1 MESSATSPSSVP
13 TSNAGNGSRAPAT
26 GGGSWDAIVVGG
38 GHNGLTTGAYLA
50 KSGLRTLIL
59 ERRPILGGACVTE
72 EVWPGARVSRASY
85 VVSMLQPKVVADLE
99 LKKHGYEAY
108 PLDPAYAAM
117 TPDGPIIFHDD
128 VVKTQ
133 ESIARFSK
141 QDAVNYGKFEELLF
155 MAADFVRPMM
165 IRQPPALGSKAPADI
180 AGILKEAGRIAG
192 MSQRDVQQLVRIFTM
207 SVGDWLDSLFENDYL
222 KGSVASTGVV
232 GVWAGPYTP
241 GTAYNLLHHAL
252 GELDGA
258 VGAWGQ
264 VIGGMGAISEAIA
277 SSARA
282 AGAEIRT
289 DSEVVSIDVS
299 GGGVTGVTL
308 ADGSVHRAP
317 IVASGAHPKTTI
329 MDLAGAEHFPDEVG
343 EDMGSYRTRGASVKI
358 NMVLSEAPVYEG
370 LTEEE
375 SKHLLTAG
383 VNYCP
388 SLDYLE
394 RAWQDAVRGL
404 PAENPYV
411 EMEVPS
417 SIDAS
422 LTDDDRWIAT
432 MFTQYGP
439 TEHEQWPEGSRERY
453 ADTCIE
459 NIGRY
464 ATNLPG
470 SIVEREVLAP
480 PDLED
485 IFGLVDGSIF
495 QGEQDIAQM
504 AFMRP
509 SPMLAQYAT
518 PLEGLYLCGAGT
530 HPGGGVMA
538 ASGHNAAQRILKDR
552 RRRSGLRGRLSRR
565 SAGV

>member
-1 MESSATSPSSVP
+1 MEITGSTTAP
-13 TSNAGNGSRAPAT
+13 TSTSSNGGSPAT
-26 GGGSWDAIVVGG
+26 GGGTWDAIVVGG

-50 KSGLRTLIL
+50 RSGLRTLIL
-59 ERRPILGGACVTE
+59 ERRDILGGACVTE
-72 EVWPGARVSRASY
+72 EVWPGARVSRCSY

-99 LKKHGYEAY
+99 LKRYGYEAH

-128 VVKTQ
+128 LVKTQ
-133 ESIARFSK
+133 ESIAKFSK
-141 QDAVNYGKFEELLF
+141 KDAEAYGKFEDLLF

-165 IRQPPALGSKAPADI
+165 IRQPPAPGSRAPVDI

-207 SVGDWLDSLFENDYL
+207 SVGDWLDAMFENDYL
-222 KGSVASTGVV
+222 KGSIASTGVV
-232 GVWAGPYTP
+232 GVWAGPYSP

-252 GELDGA
+252 GELDGQ
-258 VGAWGQ
+258 VGSWGQ

-277 SSARA
+277 ASARD

-289 DSEVVSIDVS
+289 GAEVVSIDS
-299 GGGVTGVTL
+299 TGGRVTGVTL
-308 ADGSVHRAP
+308 ADGSTHRAP

-329 MDLAGAEHFPDEVG
+329 MDLAGADNFPDEVR
-343 EDMGSYRTRGASVKI
+343 EDMAAYRTRGASVKI
-358 NMVLSEAPVYEG
+358 NMVLSEPPVYEG
-370 LTEEE
+370 LSEED
-375 SKHLLTAG
+375 SRHLLTAG
-383 VNYCP
+383 VNWCP

-394 RAWQDAVRGL
+394 RAWQDAVRGV
-404 PAENPYV
+404 PSEHPYV

-417 SIDAS
+417 SIDPS

-453 ADTCIE
+453 AETCIAS
-459 NIGRY
+459 IGEY

-470 SIVEREVLAP
+470 AIVEREVLAP

-509 SPMLAQYAT
+509 TPTLAQYAT

-552 RRRSGLRGRLSRR
+552 RRRTGLRGRLARR
-565 SAGV
+565 RTAA

>member
-1 MESSATSPSSVP
+1 MESSAASPSSVP
-13 TSNAGNGSRAPAT
+13 TSNAGNGNRAPAT

-192 MSQRDVQQLVRIFTM
+192 MSQRAVQQLVRIFTM